1 MTSQVQHPVRQRY
14 RGKAVI
20 RLAAILVLS
29 LQVAFADP
37 ADDPKVLQ
45 KQGIQRIDQYTDH
58 FRRTGDQTS
67 LLPELRKAQSELSAS
82 YDGFLAR
89 RDFAAAAWSVIKLG
103 DIERLQAHWDAAS
116 QLYTR
121 ARDLARQ
128 ANHSGYQA
136 KALLGLAKREVYG
149 RGNLGAAADYVTEA
163 IPLATDSGNKDYLF
177 DAFALAAELE
187 VKRGDLVA
195 AGEYLN
201 RALALEGELED
212 KALVFY
218 GYFDRADMY
227 QQRGQKC
234 DYERDFDACY
244 RAFELARA
252 DYEQALRRA
261 QELGSKYLADQMHEF
276 LQRLDQRERLIK
288 SQERFHHGVSVTAAA
303 LFHPKKATD
312 VTVSERFASGP
323 DEANLALVR
332 IFMQQYPGV
341 MDSSDPR
348 GAYVQGMYE
357 EMSGH
362 SDTALAGYLKAVD
375 LLERDRRNLR
385 DEQSRGTFL
394 EDKIGFYYAPILQ
407 FLDRRRH
414 AEAFA
419 LMERSRSRAM
429 ADLLAS
435 RTLALGTPQER
446 ELFSES
452 LKLKASIGLE
462 QQKLFGLT
470 AGAERAK
477 HANEIS
483 QAEARIN
490 KLEAENQKLEARIAN
505 ETPRLK
511 ELKVSQP
518 VSLENAQRSAKQ
530 EGYDLLYYLVLEHAV
545 ILWHIGGDDVRVLNV
560 FLPRSEVMS
569 KVAALHESLTDPEH
583 NANAKFDEQ
592 TSREL
597 FLYLVQPV
605 LKSIRTRHLIIVP
618 HEDLNYI
625 PFQVLQDLSDGTY
638 LGERFQITYAPSATV
653 IAALKKKPNLSGGRL
668 LAVADPGI
676 QAGTAEVE
684 AIGRLY
690 SGRSKVVKDVLAK
703 KEDVKEWVN
712 GYNQVHLSVHGR
724 FVESEPLLSYLQLRR
739 TDQDDGRLTAAE
751 MFGLPLAKDSLVVLS
766 ACETGQV
773 KATHANEIVGMVR
786 ALLYAGANN
795 LVLSAWRVE
804 SKATALWMETFY
816 RQAQTNSPSEAA
828 RLALLAVKARPE
840 YRHPYFWG
848 PFLMTGK

>member
-1 MTSQVQHPVRQRY
+1 
-14 RGKAVI
+14 VI
-20 RLAAILVLS
+20 RLAAVLALS
-29 LQVAFADP
+29 LQVVFAYP

-45 KQGIQRIDQYTDH
+45 KQGIKRIDQYTDH

-67 LLPELRKAQSELSAS
+67 LLPELQEAQSELKAS

-103 DIERLQAHWDAAS
+103 DIERLQTHWDAAS
-116 QLYTR
+116 RLYTR

-149 RGNLGAAADYVTEA
+149 GGNLGAAADYITEA

-187 VKRGDLVA
+187 VKRGNVVA

-201 RALALEGELED
+201 RALALEGELQD

-227 QQRGQKC
+227 QQRGQEC
-234 DYERDFDACY
+234 DYGRDFDACY

-261 QELGSKYLADQMHEF
+261 QELGFKHLADQMHEF

-288 SQERFHHGVSVTAAA
+288 SEERFHRGVSVTAAA

-312 VTVSERFASGP
+312 VTVSERFAPGP

-348 GAYVQGMYE
+348 GAYIQGTYE
-357 EMSGH
+357 EMSGN
-362 SDTALAGYLKAVD
+362 SDAALAGYLKAVD

-385 DEQSRGTFL
+385 DEQNRGTFL
-394 EDKIGFYYAPILQ
+394 EDKIGLYYAPILQ
-407 FLDRRRH
+407 LLDRRRH

-452 LKLKASIGLE
+452 LKLKANIALE
-462 QQKLFGLT
+462 QQKLFRLT

-477 HANEIS
+477 HAKEIS

-490 KLEAENQKLEARIAN
+490 KLEAENQKLEERIAK
-505 ETPRLK
+505 ETPRLR
-511 ELKVSQP
+511 ELGVSRP

-530 EGYDLLYYLVLEHAV
+530 EGYDLLYYLTLEHAV

-583 NANAKFDEQ
+583 NANPKFDEQ

-597 FLYLVQPV
+597 FLFLIQPV
-605 LKSIRTRHLIIVP
+605 LKSIKTHHIIIVP

-625 PFQVLQDLSDGTY
+625 PFQVLQDPADGAY
-638 LGERFQITYAPSATV
+638 LGERFQISYAPSATV
-653 IAALKKKPNLSGGRL
+653 LAGLKKKPNIAGGWL
-668 LAVADPGI
+668 LAVADPDI
-676 QAGTAEVE
+676 EDAKAEVG
-684 AIGRLY
+684 AIARLY
-690 SGRSKVVKDVLAK
+690 PRRSKVVKDVPTK
-703 KEDVKEWVN
+703 KEDVKAWVG
-712 GYNQVHLSVHGR
+712 GYNLVHLSVHGS
-724 FVESEPLLSYLQLRR
+724 FDPSDPLLSYLQFGKA
-739 TDQDDGRLTAAE
+739 QDDGRLTAAE

-773 KATHANEIVGMVR
+773 KATHANEVLGMVR

-795 LVLSAWRVE
+795 LVLSSWKVQSE
-804 SKATALWMETFY
+804 PTALWMETFY
-816 RQAQTNSPSEAA
+816 QQAQTKSSSEAA
-828 RLALLAVKARPE
+828 RRALLAVKSRPE
-840 YRHPYFWG
+840 YRHPFFWG
-848 PFLMTGK
+848 AFLLTGK